1 MALSR
6 TTDRATPSFWNGTKS
21 APLSRNRPMRTRPL
35 LFLAALAVVPTLA
48 HADDSPASP
57 APPAS
62 AAPPAAAPAAPVPV
76 TDPQVARLLQAKKTL
91 HWNQTLGTGKDR
103 YGHAETLVEATAD
116 QVAKTATDFH
126 KYRELHRKF
135 KTARVIGKEGDQT
148 DVYMRY
154 PVQLGPMTIELYEV
168 MRFSPD
174 RTTGGTHTIEARG
187 IKGDMK
193 RGHTLITVRPVD
205 AKHALITVD
214 ILLVPTLPAPQSY
227 VDEELRDGAEDFVDG
242 IRDKTQAA
250 PGAVVTL

>member
-1 MALSR
+1 
-6 TTDRATPSFWNGTKS
+6 
-21 APLSRNRPMRTRPL
+21 MRTRPL
-35 LFLAALAVVPTLA
+35 VVVSALVLAAIPLSVGSAGVA
-48 HADDSPASP
+48 RADE
-57 APPAS
+57 
-62 AAPPAAAPAAPVPV
+62 PPAAAPASPAAPAPAPPAR
-76 TDPQVARLLQAKKTL
+76 DPQVARLLEAKKTL
-91 HWNQTLGTGKDR
+91 HWNQTLGTSKDR
-103 YGHAETLVEATAD
+103 YGHAEALVEATAD
-116 QVAKTATDFH
+116 QVAKTATDFG

-174 RTTGGTHTIEARG
+174 RTNGGTHTIEARG

-205 AKHALITVD
+205 AKHSLISVD

-242 IRDKTQAA
+242 IRDKSQVA

>member
-1 MALSR
+1 
-6 TTDRATPSFWNGTKS
+6 
-21 APLSRNRPMRTRPL
+21 MRTRPL
-35 LFLAALAVVPTLA
+35 LLLSALVLAVLASPLGLA
-48 HADDSPASP
+48 HADE
-57 APPAS
+57 
-62 AAPPAAAPAAPVPV
+62 AAPAAPVAPAPAK
-76 TDPQVARLLQAKKTL
+76 DPQVARLLEAKKTL
-91 HWNQTLGTGKDR
+91 HWNQTLGTSKDR

-116 QVAKTATDFH
+116 QVAKTATDFG

-174 RTTGGTHTIEARG
+174 RNSGGTHTIEARG

-205 AKHALITVD
+205 AKHSLISVD

-242 IRDKTQAA
+242 IRDRSQVA
-250 PGAVVTL
+250 PGAVITL

>member
-1 MALSR
+1 
-6 TTDRATPSFWNGTKS
+6 
-21 APLSRNRPMRTRPL
+21 MRIPRFL
-35 LFLAALAVVPTLA
+35 LAALALA
-48 HADDSPASP
+48 AIPAI
-57 APPAS
+57 
-62 AAPPAAAPAAPVPV
+62 APAARADEPPPAPADPAK
-76 TDPQVARLLQAKKTL
+76 DPQVARLLQAKKTL
-91 HWNQTLGTGKDR
+91 KMNQPMGPINDR
-103 YGHAETLVEATAD
+103 YGHAEALVEATPE
-116 QVAKTATDFH
+116 QLVKTATEFS

-242 IRDKTQAA
+242 IRDKTQTA

>member
-1 MALSR
+1 
-6 TTDRATPSFWNGTKS
+6 
-21 APLSRNRPMRTRPL
+21 MRTRL
-35 LFLAALAVVPTLA
+35 LLSALVLAALPSRVSLA
-48 HADDSPASP
+48 HADE
-57 APPAS
+57 
-62 AAPPAAAPAAPVPV
+62 AAPAAPSPSPPAAPAPAR
-76 TDPQVARLLQAKKTL
+76 DPQVARLLEAKKTL
-91 HWNQTLGTGKDR
+91 HWNQTLGTSKDR

-116 QVAKTATDFH
+116 QVAKTATDFG

-174 RTTGGTHTIEARG
+174 RASGGTHTIEARG

-193 RGHTLITVRPVD
+193 RGHTIITVRPVD
-205 AKHALITVD
+205 SKHSLITVD
-214 ILLVPTLPAPQSY
+214 VLLVPTLPAPQSY

-242 IRDKTQAA
+242 LRDRSQPTKG
-250 PGAVVTL
+250 PVTAL

>member
-1 MALSR
+1 
-6 TTDRATPSFWNGTKS
+6 
-21 APLSRNRPMRTRPL
+21 MRTRPL
-35 LFLAALAVVPTLA
+35 LLLAALAAAAGLAVVPKLA
-48 HADDSPASP
+48 HADDAPAAP
-57 APPAS
+57 AP
-62 AAPPAAAPAAPVPV
+62 AAPAAPAPAQ
-76 TDPQVARLLQAKKTL
+76 DPQVARLLQAKKTL
-91 HWNQTLGTGKDR
+91 HWNQTLGTSKDR

-116 QVAKTATDFH
+116 QVAKTATDFP

-205 AKHALITVD
+205 AKHSLITVD

-242 IRDKTQAA
+242 IRDKSQVA

>member
-1 MALSR
+1 
-6 TTDRATPSFWNGTKS
+6 
-21 APLSRNRPMRTRPL
+21 MRTRVL
-35 LFLAALAVVPTLA
+35 IVLSALVLATVPSRSSVA
-48 HADDSPASP
+48 RADEAAP
-57 APPAS
+57 APPP
-62 AAPPAAAPAAPVPV
+62 PPAAAPAPPAAPPAPK
-76 TDPQVARLLQAKKTL
+76 DPQVARLLEAKKTL
-91 HWNQTLGTGKDR
+91 HWNQTMGTSKDR
-103 YGHAETLVEATAD
+103 YGHAETLVDAPAEI
-116 QVAKTATDFH
+116 VVKTATDFG

-174 RTTGGTHTIEARG
+174 RTNGGTHVIEARG

-193 RGHTLITVRPVD
+193 RGHTIIMVRPVD
-205 AKHALITVD
+205 AKHSLISVD
-214 ILLVPTLPAPQSY
+214 ISLVPTLPAPQSY

-242 IRDKTQAA
+242 IRDKSQDK